1 MKDSH
6 CVSFLQTVLPQLR
19 LRWTGFRLVRRQVC
33 RRLRSRLKQLGL
45 DDFPDYAAYLL
56 EHSDELS
63 VVDAC
68 CRITISRFYR
78 DAPTFE
84 QLCWELPKLLHLA
97 ITRGDKSIRCWCA
110 GCASGEEVYTLK
122 LLEHFCLPN
131 AEISL
136 PWQILATDIDGHLL
150 SRGRRGCYSAGT
162 LKELP
167 QAWREEA
174 FTANGHYCLKPAFRE
189 GIQFERQDIRQQMPL
204 GSFYLILCRNLA
216 FTYFEPS
223 LQQQILSGISQRLVP
238 GGMLLIGRRESLPDG
253 SQELLFPVFDRG
265 IYQKSKI

>member
-1 MKDSH
+1 M
-6 CVSFLQTVLPQLR
+6 
-19 LRWTGFRLVRRQVC
+19 RRQVC
-33 RRLRSRLKQLGL
+33 RRLKSRLKQLGL

-56 EHSDELS
+56 EHPDELS

-84 QLCWELPKLLHLA
+84 QLCQELPKLLHLA

-122 LLEHFCLPN
+122 LLEHFCLPES
-131 AEISL
+131 EISL

-150 SRGRRGCYSAGT
+150 SRARRGCYLAGT
-162 LKELP
+162 LRELP

-174 FTANGHYCLKPAFRE
+174 FTANEQYCLKPAFRE
-189 GIQFERQDIRQQMPL
+189 GIQFEQQDIRQQMPL
-204 GSFYLILCRNLA
+204 GSFHLILCRNLA

-238 GGMLLIGRRESLPDG
+238 GGMLLIGRRESLPPG
-253 SQELLFPVFDRG
+253 WQKLLSPVSEEG
-265 IYQKSKI
+265 IYQNIMV

>member
-1 MKDSH
+1 M
-6 CVSFLQTVLPQLR
+6 
-19 LRWTGFRLVRRQVC
+19 RWTGFRRVRRQVC
-33 RRLRSRLKQLGL
+33 RRLKSRLKQLGL
-45 DDFPDYAAYLL
+45 DDFTDYAAYLL
-56 EHSDELS
+56 AHPDEWS

-78 DAPTFE
+78 DAPAFE
-84 QLCWELPKLLHLA
+84 QLCRELPKLLHLA
-97 ITRGDKSIRCWCA
+97 ITRGDKSVRCWCA

-122 LLEHFCLPN
+122 LLEYFGLPD

-150 SRGRRGCYSAGT
+150 SRARRGCYSAGT
-162 LKELP
+162 LRELP

-174 FTANGHYCLKPAFRE
+174 FTANEHYCLKPAFRE
-189 GIQFERQDIRQQMPL
+189 GIQFEQQDIRQQMPL
-204 GSFYLILCRNLA
+204 GSFHLILCRNLA

-238 GGMLLIGRRESLPDG
+238 GGMLLIGRGESLPHG
-253 SQELLFPVFDRG
+253 WQELLFPVSDRG
-265 IYQKSKI
+265 IYQNITSSGWGQSKI